1 LVELWQTNQKFFV
14 LINCQ
19 GLGYEIQILESF
31 FLKLKTNQI
40 SNKKITLW
48 LKHIKKE
55 DSDLLFGFTSKEQ
68 KNFFIEILSIRGV
81 GSQIGMG
88 ILNKFSISEVINAI
102 KTQNKKLICSV
113 PGIGQKM
120 SDRLILELKNK
131 FKSELQFEEEKAK
144 DEFEI
149 KDPEINKMMQD
160 LKLTLQSLNY
170 KNKEINTIMPI
181 IKESTLLA
189 KKEKNLSFE
198 NLLKIAKNNLDKD
211 SSNIGRWRSIINKL
225 KINFMSLD
233 TAEKQKLIETHQVHS
248 TDTGSVEVQVA
259 MLSKRISKLSD
270 HLQGNIHDFASR
282 QGLLKMIGKR
292 KRLLSYIKDKNV
304 QRYQELVKKIGIR
317 GWSQLMK
324 KKQSKKKT
332 QN

>member
-1 LVELWQTNQKFFV
+1 MISWINGELVESWQTNQKFFV

-88 ILNKFSISEVINAI
+88 ILNKFSIGEVINAI

-131 FKSELQFEEEKAK
+131 FKSEIQFEEEKAK

-149 KDPEINKMMQD
+149 KDPEINKMIED
-160 LKLTLQSLNY
+160 LQLTLQSLNY
-170 KNKEINTIMPI
+170 KNKEIKTILPI
-181 IKESTLLA
+181 IINEVDFPA
-189 KKEKNLSFE
+189 KKENNLSFE
-198 NLLKIAKNNLDKD
+198 NLLKLAMNYLDKE
-211 SSNIGRWRSIINKL
+211 SSNIASLRSII
-225 KINFMSLD
+225 
-233 TAEKQKLIETHQVHS
+233 E
-248 TDTGSVEVQVA
+248 
-259 MLSKRISKLSD
+259 
-270 HLQGNIHDFASR
+270 
-282 QGLLKMIGKR
+282 
-292 KRLLSYIKDKNV
+292 
-304 QRYQELVKKIGIR
+304 
-317 GWSQLMK
+317 
-324 KKQSKKKT
+324 
-332 QN
+332 

>member
-1 LVELWQTNQKFFV
+1 LISWINGELVESWQTNQKFFV

-31 FLKLKTNQI
+31 FLKLKTNHI

-88 ILNKFSISEVINAI
+88 ILNKFSIGEVINAI

-131 FKSELQFEEEKAK
+131 FKSEIQFEEEKAK
-144 DEFEI
+144 VEFEI
-149 KDPEINKMMQD
+149 KDPEINKMIED
-160 LKLTLQSLNY
+160 LQLTLQSLNY
-170 KNKEINTIMPI
+170 KNKEIKTILPI
-181 IKESTLLA
+181 IINEVDFPA
-189 KKEKNLSFE
+189 KKENNLSFE
-198 NLLKIAKNNLDKD
+198 NLLKLAMNYLDKE
-211 SSNIGRWRSIINKL
+211 SSNI
-225 KINFMSLD
+225 
-233 TAEKQKLIETHQVHS
+233 
-248 TDTGSVEVQVA
+248 
-259 MLSKRISKLSD
+259 
-270 HLQGNIHDFASR
+270 AS
-282 QGLLKMIGKR
+282 
-292 KRLLSYIKDKNV
+292 
-304 QRYQELVKKIGIR
+304 
-317 GWSQLMK
+317 
-324 KKQSKKKT
+324 
-332 QN
+332 

>member
-1 LVELWQTNQKFFV
+1 MISWINGDLVDLWQTNQKFFV

-131 FKSELQFEEEKAK
+131 FKSEIQFEEEKAK

-149 KDPEINKMMQD
+149 KDPEINKMIED
-160 LKLTLQSLNY
+160 LQLTLQSLNY
-170 KNKEINTIMPI
+170 KNKEIKTILPI
-181 IKESTLLA
+181 IINEVDFLA
-189 KKEKNLSFE
+189 KKENNLSFE
-198 NLLKIAKNNLDKD
+198 NLLKLAMNYLDKE
-211 SSNIGRWRSIINKL
+211 SSNI
-225 KINFMSLD
+225 
-233 TAEKQKLIETHQVHS
+233 
-248 TDTGSVEVQVA
+248 
-259 MLSKRISKLSD
+259 
-270 HLQGNIHDFASR
+270 AS
-282 QGLLKMIGKR
+282 
-292 KRLLSYIKDKNV
+292 
-304 QRYQELVKKIGIR
+304 
-317 GWSQLMK
+317 
-324 KKQSKKKT
+324 
-332 QN
+332 

>member
-1 LVELWQTNQKFFV
+1 MISWINGELVESWQTNQKFFV

-68 KNFFIEILSIRGV
+68 KNFFIEILNIRGV

-88 ILNKFSISEVINAI
+88 ILNKFSIGEVINAI

-120 SDRLILELKNK
+120 CDRLILELKNK
-131 FKSELQFEEEKAK
+131 FKSEIQFEEEKAK

-149 KDPEINKMMQD
+149 KDPEINKIIED

-170 KNKEINTIMPI
+170 KNKEIKTILPI
-181 IKESTLLA
+181 IINEVDLLA
-189 KKEKNLSFE
+189 KKENNLSFE
-198 NLLKIAKNNLDKD
+198 NLLKLAMNYLDKD
-211 SSNIGRWRSIINKL
+211 SSNLAG
-225 KINFMSLD
+225 
-233 TAEKQKLIETHQVHS
+233 
-248 TDTGSVEVQVA
+248 
-259 MLSKRISKLSD
+259 
-270 HLQGNIHDFASR
+270 
-282 QGLLKMIGKR
+282 
-292 KRLLSYIKDKNV
+292 
-304 QRYQELVKKIGIR
+304 
-317 GWSQLMK
+317 
-324 KKQSKKKT
+324 
-332 QN
+332 

>member
-1 LVELWQTNQKFFV
+1 MISWINGELVESWQTNQKFFV
-14 LINCQ
+14 LINCH

-31 FLKLKTNQI
+31 FLKLKTNQK

-55 DSDLLFGFTSKEQ
+55 DSDLLYGFTSKEQ

-131 FKSELQFEEEKAK
+131 FKSEIQFEEDKAK

-149 KDPEINKMMQD
+149 KDPEINKMIED
-160 LKLTLQSLNY
+160 LQLTLQSLNY
-170 KNKEINTIMPI
+170 KNKEIKTILPI
-181 IKESTLLA
+181 IIHEVDFLA
-189 KKEKNLSFE
+189 KKENNLSFE
-198 NLLKIAKNNLDKD
+198 NLLKLAMNYLDKE
-211 SSNIGRWRSIINKL
+211 SSNI
-225 KINFMSLD
+225 
-233 TAEKQKLIETHQVHS
+233 
-248 TDTGSVEVQVA
+248 
-259 MLSKRISKLSD
+259 
-270 HLQGNIHDFASR
+270 AS
-282 QGLLKMIGKR
+282 
-292 KRLLSYIKDKNV
+292 
-304 QRYQELVKKIGIR
+304 
-317 GWSQLMK
+317 
-324 KKQSKKKT
+324 
-332 QN
+332 